1 MNAIAKPAGM
11 SAAPAVFERANR
23 RPVYLDNQSTTPL
36 DPRVLDAMLPYFTE
50 QFGNPHSESHV
61 YGKEA
66 AAAVERAREDV
77 ARLIGADPRE
87 IVFTSGATEAN
98 NLALKGAAHF
108 ARAHPQAGRQGDQP
122 PRDRP
127 RDRIVILATEHK
139 CVLESAASLGREGF
153 EIVSAPVEPSGLVS
167 LDRLADALDEGA
179 LLLSVMAAHNEI
191 GVIQPLAEIG
201 ALCRARGVLFHT
213 DAAQA
218 FGKIPLDV
226 EAMKIDLMSIS
237 GHKIY
242 GPKGIGALY
251 VRRRPRVRLVPLIDG
266 GGQERGLRSGT
277 LPTPLCVGLGRAAA
291 IAHEEMEAEAVRLR
305 GLRDRLE
312 ASLMRRVEGL
322 RINGD
327 TARRLPGNLN
337 LSFPGLTAPEL
348 IASCP
353 TVAMSTGSACTSA
366 SVEPSY
372 VLRALGLPDAV
383 ANASIRLGLGRFTT
397 EDEVDFAADALAAAS
412 ARLRAGHS
420 EHRVTEAA
428 AVPT

>member
-1 MNAIAKPAGM
+1 M
-11 SAAPAVFERANR
+11 SEAHRLPI
-23 RPVYLDNQSTTPL
+23 YLDNQASTPL
-36 DPRVLDAMLPYFTE
+36 DPRVLEAMLPYFTE

-61 YGKEA
+61 YGKNAMAAIEA
-66 AAAVERAREDV
+66 ARADIAA
-77 ARLIGADPRE
+77 LIGADPRE

-108 ARAHPQAGRQGDQP
+108 ARAHPQAGRE
-122 PRDRP
+122 P
-127 RDRIVILATEHK
+127 RDRIVVLPTEHK
-139 CVLESAASLGREGF
+139 CVLESAVALGREGF
-153 EIVSAPVEPSGLVS
+153 AVAYVPVEPNGLVS
-167 LDRLADALDEGA
+167 LDRLAATIDERTV
-179 LLLSVMAAHNEI
+179 LVSIMAAHNEI
-191 GVIQPLAEIG
+191 GVVQPLAEIG
-201 ALCRARGVLFHT
+201 ALCRSHGVLFHT

-251 VRRRPRVRLVPLIDG
+251 VRRRPRVRLEPLIDG

-291 IAHEEMEAEAVRLR
+291 LAAAEMGQEAERLR

-312 ASLMRRVEGL
+312 NGLMRRIPGL
-322 RINGD
+322 RINGE
-327 TARRLPGNLN
+327 TGHRLPGNLN

-348 IASCP
+348 IEACP
-353 TVAMSTGSACTSA
+353 EIAISTGSACTSA
-366 SVEPSY
+366 TVEPSY
-372 VLRALGLPDAV
+372 VLRAMGLPDDL

-397 EDEVDFAADALAAAS
+397 AAEIDFAADARADAAS
-412 ARLRAGHS
+412 RLRARHKM
-420 EHRVTEAA
+420 TEAA
-428 AVPT
+428 GAPT